1 MAGSAAAGLVLAER
15 YRLEACLAEGSQGS
29 LWRGVDLLA
38 AEAPVV
44 LRQVPPGGRQEQ
56 LRALGSRLQALLH
69 PQVPRFGALISLGD
83 DLWLVRD
90 WQGGRT
96 YAELLAARAERQ
108 LVFSA
113 GEVLLLLRQLLPVLV
128 VLHNQELLH
137 GDLTPTNLLRRDRDG
152 LPVLL
157 DFGLVQDLSPG
168 SLQASDRLEG
178 CTPGYAPPEALGE
191 PPAAWMDLHAL
202 GVTALVLLSGDGPE
216 ALLDPLTME
225 WRWPANLDLA
235 SGFGTFVVGLL
246 SRDPARRHPSAAVAL
261 QHCLELPMPDATGPV
276 PRADRTV
283 LLVPPEPDSP
293 PLRSGEAVASTPS
306 PSSAAEHSQPQVSRS
321 RQRLTDRVLRR
332 RQQEEEV
339 EAGLAPVLVAL
350 AVSALVGTSL
360 GGWWLTRGTA
370 PSAPVVESNA
380 VGTLP
385 AAEVDQRQ
393 QLLSRL
399 RALQIDRAWFLKLI
413 DASLLAQYP
422 ERNGRLPGDS
432 RADAPLRRIWNEL
445 AEEWLA
451 RVEPLPLVM
460 RQRLGS
466 LSMADWDGRKSR
478 LSAQGLSDVVL
489 RQLVSASARNLLPGR
504 SGQDLPPEPLRQI
517 WLAAAVTSLESLRIE
532 TITASPQQARV
543 VSAEVPA
550 GGARLFAI
558 RLPAGHS
565 LALGVNG
572 SPLMQMTVFGAD
584 GRVLETRGPL
594 RVVRLPWL
602 SSPQVQLLV
611 GNEGVAPSMITLSL
625 RADPP
630 PVSPPEPPAQG
641 TVPPV
646 TSGAA
651 PVPEGAN
658 SPSPD
663 GSHNPAVQ

>member
-38 AEAPVV
+38 AEAPVA
-44 LRQVPPGGRQEQ
+44 LRQLPPGGRQEQ
-56 LRALGSRLQALLH
+56 LRALGGRLQALLH
-69 PQVPRFGALISLGD
+69 PQVPRFGALISCGE

-96 YAELLAARAERQ
+96 YAELLAARLERQ

-137 GDLTPTNLLRRDRDG
+137 GDLTPANLLRRDRDG

-157 DFGLVQDLSPG
+157 DFGLVQDLSAD
-168 SLQASDRLEG
+168 SLTASDRLEG
-178 CTPGYAPPEALGE
+178 CTPGYAPPEALQGE

-216 ALLDPLTME
+216 ALLDPVTME

-235 SGFGTFVVGLL
+235 SGFGAFVVALL
-246 SRDPARRHPSAAVAL
+246 SRDPDRRYPSAAAAL
-261 QHCLELPMPDATGPV
+261 QHCLDLPMPDAAGPV

-283 LLVPPEPDSP
+283 LLVSPEPDTLSP
-293 PLRSGEAVASTPS
+293 PSAIPPASAPS
-306 PSSAAEHSQPQVSRS
+306 PSGDSPELLASQP
-321 RQRLTDRVLRR
+321 RQRLTERVRRR

-370 PSAPVVESNA
+370 PSSPVVDLA
-380 VGTLP
+380 AGGTLP
-385 AAEVDQRQ
+385 PAEVDQRQ

-399 RALQIDRAWFLKLI
+399 RALQIDRAWFLKLV

-451 RVEPLPLVM
+451 RVEPLPLAM

-466 LSMADWDGRKSR
+466 LSMADWDGRKTR
-478 LSAQGLSDVVL
+478 LSGQGLSEVVL

-504 SGQDLPPEPLRQI
+504 SGQDIPPEPLRQI
-517 WLAAAVTSLESLRIE
+517 WLAAAITSLESLRIE
-532 TITASPQQARV
+532 AVIATPQEARV
-543 VSAEVPA
+543 VTAEVPA

-558 RLPAGHS
+558 RIPAGHS
-565 LALGVNG
+565 LVLGVNG
-572 SPLMQMTVFGAD
+572 SPLMQMTVFAAD

-594 RVVRLPWL
+594 RVVRLPA
-602 SSPQVQLLV
+602 SPSPQVQLLV
-611 GNEGVAPSMITLSL
+611 GNEGVAASMITLSL

-630 PVSPPEPPAQG
+630 PVGPPEPP
-641 TVPPV
+641 VPGPASAV
-646 TSGAA
+646 APGAA
-651 PVPEGAN
+651 TAPEG
-658 SPSPD
+658 SPSVSPD
-663 GSHNPAVQ
+663 EPRNPVVQ